1 MINNFQF
8 SEAREWI
15 YCFADL
21 IKEVFEY
28 KEEIVI
34 EAVEEIVEEA
44 AEESISYSG
53 SGISWKYFLK
63 LAS

>member
-53 SGISWKYFLK
+53 SGIS
-63 LAS
+63 